1 MENKDKLSIRNW
13 EPNALIYDY
22 NTPSFNAYYII
33 EGQVDIFTPRGLK
46 LNSIGPSEV
55 FGEASLL
62 LDKKRSVTARA
73 GTSGVKTKLVPKS
86 YITDLQKS
94 SPILSALLRNVQMRL
109 VDSNENVR
117 AGGPNS
123 LKSPT
128 VSERRKLQPAVLS
141 EQQLYQMAYDSVINS
156 NFERSIAEFDQYM
169 SVYPTGRFVTNAH
182 YWKGQAYLYL
192 DRYAEAK
199 DSYEIILNR
208 YEDSAKLADAMYG
221 LGLSYQGLGNIT
233 QAKQLLNE
241 IKRRFPNTGVAN
253 LADTKLLQLD

>member
-1 MENKDKLSIRNW
+1 MFLVVRLVLIFLINYDTNAHAGFSSWVVVTMGYYLMENKDKLSIRNW

-109 VDSNENVR
+109 VDSNEQS
-117 AGGPNS
+117 A
-123 LKSPT
+123 
-128 VSERRKLQPAVLS
+128 
-141 EQQLYQMAYDSVINS
+141 
-156 NFERSIAEFDQYM
+156 
-169 SVYPTGRFVTNAH
+169 
-182 YWKGQAYLYL
+182 
-192 DRYAEAK
+192 RYAK
-199 DSYEIILNR
+199 DIE
-208 YEDSAKLADAMYG
+208 KLIK
-221 LGLSYQGLGNIT
+221 LTREQ
-233 QAKQLLNE
+233 NE
-241 IKRRFPNTGVAN
+241 VSRAVTDKLTTIQKRIENDFFS
-253 LADTKLLQLD
+253 DY